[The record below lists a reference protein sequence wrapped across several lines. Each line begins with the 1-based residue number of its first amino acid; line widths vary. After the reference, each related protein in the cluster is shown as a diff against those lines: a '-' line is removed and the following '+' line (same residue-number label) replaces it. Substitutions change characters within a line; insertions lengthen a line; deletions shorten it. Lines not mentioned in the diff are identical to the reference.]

1 MEFVKGDKVEVC
13 SKEDGFLGSYF
24 AATVLSKTP
33 DRFGSSYYKV
43 KYKNLVSEDDESKR
57 LIEVISAEELR
68 PMPPKSLPVVFCR
81 QDKVDAFDKDGWW
94 VGEVTGRKRD
104 LYSVY
109 FATTGEEL
117 EYPLY
122 YLRRHL
128 EWVDGDWVSSATR
141 Q

>member
-1 MEFVKGDKVEVC
+1 MEFVKGDQVEVC

-24 AATVLSKTP
+24 GATVVSKTP
-33 DRFGSSYYKV
+33 EGSYYKV
-43 KYKNLVSEDDESKR
+43 KYNNLVSEEDESRR
-57 LIEVISAEELR
+57 LIEVISVDDLR
-68 PMPPKSLPVVFCR
+68 PMPPKSLPVLFRR

-94 VGEVTGRKRD
+94 VGEVSGRKGE

-122 YLRRHL
+122 RLRRHL
-128 EWVDGDWVSSATR
+128 EWVNGDWVSSAIR
-141 Q
+141 QH

>member
-1 MEFVKGDKVEVC
+1 MEFVKGDQVEVC

-24 AATVLSKTP
+24 GATVVSKTP
-33 DRFGSSYYKV
+33 EGSYYKV
-43 KYKNLVSEDDESKR
+43 KYKNLVSEEDESRR
-57 LIEVISAEELR
+57 LIEVISVDDLR
-68 PMPPKSLPVVFCR
+68 PMPPKSLPVLFRR

-94 VGEVTGRKRD
+94 VGEVSGRKGE

-122 YLRRHL
+122 RLRRHL
-128 EWVDGDWVSSATR
+128 EWVNGDWVSSAIR
-141 Q
+141 QH